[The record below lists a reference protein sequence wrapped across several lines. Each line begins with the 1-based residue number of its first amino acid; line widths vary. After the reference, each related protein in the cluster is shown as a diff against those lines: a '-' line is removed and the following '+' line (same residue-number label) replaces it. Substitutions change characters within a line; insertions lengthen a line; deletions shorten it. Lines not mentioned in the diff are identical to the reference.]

1 MLYSSRWKQLR
12 GFADEEIGHSYEEWS
27 RRIHPDD
34 RQRVL
39 TNLETHLARHT
50 PFFAE
55 EYRARRKDDSW
66 MWVTDRGLAKRD
78 DNGRAVRMVGSE
90 NDISERKQAEMALRQ
105 LNETLEQRVAERTA
119 VAETRALQLQHL
131 ALELTDT
138 EDRERRQIAL
148 ILHDDLQQCL
158 RPFAITCRC

>member
-1 MLYSSRWKQLR
+1 
-12 GFADEEIGHSYEEWS
+12 
-27 RRIHPDD
+27 
-34 RQRVL
+34 
-39 TNLETHLARHT
+39 
-50 PFFAE
+50 
-55 EYRARRKDDSW
+55 